1 MNPVSA
7 FSWQQNFFW
16 LKIKKIWWMW
26 QRVVSQVI
34 LATCGSSIVMR
45 HNWTLS
51 INLCRSQ
58 FCLTECVFHP
68 VVGSDALARF
78 QKAVMDKANG
88 RPPYCHHNLL
98 LLFIYF
104 FLVLYDDEA
113 IEPIIYNCY
122 KRSMTIWS
130 KNGFL

>member
-7 FSWQQNFFW
+7 LSWQQNFFW

-34 LATCGSSIVMR
+34 LATCGPSIVMR
-45 HNWTLS
+45 TLS
-51 INLCRSQ
+51 INLCRSH
-58 FCLTECVFHP
+58 FCLTECIFHP

-78 QKAVMDKANG
+78 QKAVTDKANG
-88 RPPYCHHNLL
+88 GPPYCHHNLL
-98 LLFIYF
+98 LLQFYF
-104 FLVLYDDEA
+104 LESVLVLYPDEA

-122 KRSMTIWS
+122 KRSMTIS
-130 KNGFL
+130 SRNGSL